1 MAEPAPAAA
10 FANVTDRSRLEAL
23 CHQHYPKVQQLVH
36 QMLAHDV
43 RRGRPWLAAVLSTGD
58 VVQEV
63 FLGVVRDFDGFRGDE
78 GSFVAYLARLVRNRM
93 IDSLRHHEASGRDQR
108 RHAEGLGE
116 VLSESMSPFSQLRSS
131 ENANDVQR
139 ILATLKDRDRALLR
153 GRIEDGESF
162 QQLATALGYASAD
175 SARKA
180 FCAIQAKLL
189 ARLPDPRRPQ

>member
-1 MAEPAPAAA
+1 MSNAERPA
-10 FANVTDRSRLEAL
+10 VETDASDRGRLEEL
-23 CHQHYPKVQQLVH
+23 CRSHYPRVEKLVH

-43 RRGRPWLAAVLSTGD
+43 RRGRPWLASVMSTGD
-58 VVQEV
+58 VVQDV

-78 GSFVAYLARLVRNRM
+78 ATFVGYLARLVRNRM
-93 IDSLRHHEASGRDQR
+93 IDSLRHHEASCRDQR
-108 RHAEGLGE
+108 RHTAGLEE
-116 VLSESMSPFSQLRSS
+116 VLSESRSPFSRLR
-131 ENANDVQR
+131 ANEDAAELQR
-139 ILATLKDRDRALLR
+139 ALATLKDRDRALLR

-189 ARLPDPRRPQ
+189 LRMGGEGRSS